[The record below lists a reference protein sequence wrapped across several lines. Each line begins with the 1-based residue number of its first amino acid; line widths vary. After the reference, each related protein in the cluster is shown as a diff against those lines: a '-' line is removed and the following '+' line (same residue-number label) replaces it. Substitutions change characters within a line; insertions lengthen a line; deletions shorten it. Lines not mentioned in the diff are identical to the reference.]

1 MMYICCLDEQF
12 NIFSSVETCHGRVQ
26 MLSFFPPLDH
36 LCKSIFCFDFS
47 RVMDK
52 FVVDY
57 PHGTNLV
64 NMSYYE
70 IVPTMCSLRYFV

>member
-1 MMYICCLDEQF
+1 MTYICCLDEQF
-12 NIFSSVETCHGRVQ
+12 NILPSVGMCNKWVQ
-26 MLSFFPPLDH
+26 TLNFFPPHDH
-36 LCKSIFCFDFS
+36 LCNITVCFDFS

-57 PHGTNLV
+57 PHRMEIV

-70 IVPTMCSLRYFV
+70 TVPTMCSLRYFV